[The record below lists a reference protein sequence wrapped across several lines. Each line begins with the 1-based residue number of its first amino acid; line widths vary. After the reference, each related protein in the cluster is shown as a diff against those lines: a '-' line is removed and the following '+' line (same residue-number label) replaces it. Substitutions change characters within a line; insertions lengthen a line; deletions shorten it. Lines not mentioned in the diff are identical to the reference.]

1 MQISKITRR
10 SAIALSVAAA
20 LTLAGC
26 GDKEP
31 AKSELVPVG
40 IVQLVEHSAL
50 DACTK
55 GVKDALAE
63 RGYKDGV
70 NIKIDF
76 QNAQGDQSN
85 LHNIATRFVSNKDK
99 LIFAVA
105 TPAAQAVATTA
116 KGTPIVATAIT
127 DFVAAKLVKS
137 DEQPGGNVTG
147 VSDLGP
153 IEAQLE
159 LLLKLVPDA
168 KVVGT
173 IYNSSE
179 INSKYQVDI
188 FKKAAEKRGVQVLEA
203 TVSNVNDI
211 QQAAASLNG
220 KVQGMW
226 LPTDNVLASAI
237 PALAKV
243 ANPSKIPVIAGERG
257 MTEAGCLGSISVD
270 YYEIGR
276 MTGQMGADILDGK
289 KKPAEMPVQHV
300 ANGTPVFNMKTAA
313 AIGITIPDEL
323 KKGAVLFQ

>member
-1 MQISKITRR
+1 M
-10 SAIALSVAAA
+10 
-20 LTLAGC
+20 
-26 GDKEP
+26 
-31 AKSELVPVG
+31 
-40 IVQLVEHSAL
+40 
-50 DACTK
+50 
-55 GVKDALAE
+55 
-63 RGYKDGV
+63 YKR
-70 NIKIDF
+70 
-76 QNAQGDQSN
+76 Q
-85 LHNIATRFVSNKDK
+85 
-99 LIFAVA
+99 
-105 TPAAQAVATTA
+105 
-116 KGTPIVATAIT
+116 
-127 DFVAAKLVKS
+127 
-137 DEQPGGNVTG
+137 
-147 VSDLGP
+147 
-153 IEAQLE
+153 
-159 LLLKLVPDA
+159 
-168 KVVGT
+168 

-211 QQAAASLNG
+211 QQASASLNG

>member
-1 MQISKITRR
+1 M
-10 SAIALSVAAA
+10 
-20 LTLAGC
+20 
-26 GDKEP
+26 
-31 AKSELVPVG
+31 
-40 IVQLVEHSAL
+40 
-50 DACTK
+50 
-55 GVKDALAE
+55 
-63 RGYKDGV
+63 
-70 NIKIDF
+70 
-76 QNAQGDQSN
+76 
-85 LHNIATRFVSNKDK
+85 
-99 LIFAVA
+99 
-105 TPAAQAVATTA
+105 
-116 KGTPIVATAIT
+116 
-127 DFVAAKLVKS
+127 
-137 DEQPGGNVTG
+137 
-147 VSDLGP
+147 
-153 IEAQLE
+153 
-159 LLLKLVPDA
+159 
-168 KVVGT
+168 
-173 IYNSSE
+173 
-179 INSKYQVDI
+179 
-188 FKKAAEKRGVQVLEA
+188 QVLEA

-243 ANPSKIPVIAGERG
+243 ANPSTIPVIAGERG